1 MKSLLRMVIFFVSL
15 LFLPDP
21 LFATM
26 FEEPSKAPISVQLQ
40 KLDVAGENQA
50 GVSDTAVR
58 KQSFQV
64 HPFQGRPFFVAQVNK
79 EAVTQKK
86 LDAQRSKEGLRIK
99 KKKDFFKSKSPLPTI
114 QMPTDWDGQVS
125 SPPAKVKKTKK
136 SKKARSKTQNKKL
149 TKGRSSPP
157 IPSKKPD
164 LRRVKRTKSGAIYES
179 QTYRKTPVTL
189 DRSKTGDRSKNAK
202 DIRALGNPKS
212 VGRSGYSPKANLLS
226 KHVKLP
232 LPRLKPKGFD
242 SKKQAQHL
250 KLQKKEKT
258 ALKRENSKNKE
269 DETTSGKVQKTAFVV
284 PPPVTFWKPKE
295 IKDAQLVCQVLMK
308 GIDATVTP
316 IKPIR
321 RGVCGTPA
329 PLKLKEVGAH
339 KGTNKIKINPAATL
353 NCQYTA
359 RFAKWANEKLQP
371 LALKHLNSPVSMVH
385 NVASYSCRH
394 RYNDKKRKISEHA
407 LANALDIAGFTL
419 KNGTTVSV
427 LKHWEEEGDLG
438 AFLKAVH
445 ASACDSFVVVLGPEA
460 NEAHKNHFHFDVGRY
475 KVCE

>member
-21 LFATM
+21 LFAM
-26 FEEPSKAPISVQLQ
+26 VDDAPLNASLSDQLQ
-40 KLDVAGENQA
+40 ETDVADTSSRQQQVLKELVYIAQA
-50 GVSDTAVR
+50 ND
-58 KQSFQV
+58 
-64 HPFQGRPFFVAQVNK
+64 PVAK
-79 EAVTQKK
+79 QKK

-114 QMPTDWDGQVS
+114 QMPTDWDGKVS
-125 SPPAKVKKTKK
+125 SPPVTTDKTKAKTRKSTRTKASPRPPIPAKKPNLRRVKKTK
-136 SKKARSKTQNKKL
+136 
-149 TKGRSSPP
+149 
-157 IPSKKPD
+157 D
-164 LRRVKRTKSGAIYES
+164 GAIYES
-179 QTYRKTPVTL
+179 QTYRKAPLT
-189 DRSKTGDRSKNAK
+189 KNSK
-202 DIRALGNPKS
+202 DIRALGNPK
-212 VGRSGYSPKANLLS
+212 VAGPPGYSPKTNHLS
-226 KHVKLP
+226 KTVRLP

-242 SKKQAQHL
+242 QKKQAQRL
-250 KLQKKEKT
+250 KIEKGEKT
-258 ALKRENSKNKE
+258 AAKKEQSKDKE
-269 DETTSGKVQKTAFVV
+269 DEATTGKVQKTAFVV
-284 PPPVTFWKPKE
+284 PPPVTFWEPKE

-321 RGVCGTPA
+321 RGACGTPA
-329 PLKLKEVGAH
+329 PLKLKAVGEH
-339 KGTNKIKINPAATL
+339 KSEQKIKINPPATL

-371 LALKHLNSPVSMVH
+371 LAMKHLNSPVAMVH

-394 RYNDKKRKISEHA
+394 RYNDKKRKLSEHA

-419 KNGTTVSV
+419 KNGTIVSV
-427 LKHWEEEGDLG
+427 LKHWDEEGDLG

-445 ASACDSFVVVLGPEA
+445 ASACESFVVVLGPEA
-460 NEAHKNHFHFDVGRY
+460 NEAHKNHFHFDIGRY